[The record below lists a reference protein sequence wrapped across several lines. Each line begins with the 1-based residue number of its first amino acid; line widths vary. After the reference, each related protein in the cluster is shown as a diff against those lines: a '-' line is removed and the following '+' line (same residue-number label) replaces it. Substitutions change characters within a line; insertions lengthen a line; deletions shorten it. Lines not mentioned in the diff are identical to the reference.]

1 MPGNSLLIP
10 FSIQLYN
17 RKYTNQTLLTDV
29 RLKDWRNILFDEY
42 FSLIERQKNIQAKIK
57 SSNPDEQKHYLEKLD
72 KTNKLIESYQAWISK
87 EKDFIQSQFNKLK
100 PHYCEIMTD
109 YYINGSQW
117 SAILL
122 KNFGSKGD
130 YTERYETYRRQLM
143 GWRKFALKQLLKLD
157 PKEKTAKSKLNK
169 IKKLCKEQQ
178 NIKTQDLV
186 NQILAVIG

>member
-1 MPGNSLLIP
+1 MPEDTSLIP

-17 RKYTNQTLLTDV
+17 SKYTNQTLLTDV

-42 FSLIERQKNIQAKIK
+42 FSLIERQKNIQTKIK
-57 SSNPDEQKHYLEKLD
+57 SSNPDEQKLYLEKLD
-72 KTNKLIESYQAWISK
+72 KTNNLIESYQAWISK

-122 KNFGSKGD
+122 KNFGSKRN
-130 YTERYETYRRQLM
+130 YPERYETYRRQLM

-157 PKEKTAKSKLNK
+157 PEEKIAIEKLKK
-169 IKKLCKEQQ
+169 IKKLCKKQQ
-178 NIKTQDLV
+178 NIKPRDFV
-186 NQILAVIG
+186 NQILAIIG

>member
-1 MPGNSLLIP
+1 MPEAPSLIP

-17 RKYTNQTLLTDV
+17 SKYTNQTLLTDA

-42 FSLIERQKNIQAKIK
+42 FSLIERQKNIQTKIK
-57 SSNPDEQKHYLEKLD
+57 SSNPAEQKHYLEKLNN
-72 KTNKLIESYQAWISK
+72 TNKLIESYQAWMSK
-87 EKDFIQSQFNKLK
+87 EKDFIQSQFDKLK

-122 KNFGSKGD
+122 KIFGSKKD
-130 YTERYETYRRQLM
+130 YPERFETYRRQLM

-157 PKEKTAKSKLNK
+157 PKEKVAIEKLKK
-169 IKKLCKEQQ
+169 IKKLCKKQQ
-178 NIKTQDLV
+178 NIKPQDFV

>member
-1 MPGNSLLIP
+1 MPEDSSLVP

-17 RKYTNQTLLTDV
+17 CKYINQALLTDA
-29 RLKDWRNILFDEY
+29 RLKDWRNILLDEY
-42 FSLIERQKNIQAKIK
+42 CSLIERHKNIQIKIK
-57 SSNPDEQKHYLEKLD
+57 SSNADEQKHYLEKLD
-72 KTNKLIESYQAWISK
+72 KTNNLIETYQAWVSK

-122 KNFGSKGD
+122 KNFGSKRD
-130 YTERYETYRRQLM
+130 YPERYETYRRQLM

-157 PKEKTAKSKLNK
+157 PEEKIAIQKLKK
-169 IKKLCKEQQ
+169 IKKLCKIGI
-178 NIKTQDLV
+178 NLNKADFV